1 MSARI
6 QSSDRVWIS
15 ASRRLSSDPCWVT
28 PWHLPDELG
37 EQASILGR
45 ESLALGHLDIAWQV
59 SCHFNNVRRIRRA
72 TVAYQAPRARQHR
85 PAVPHR
91 LRERAPPVERE
102 VRVAVVAEAAGEP
115 VGLIGHRFQ
124 NPCDGMRN
132 ARLKREDAFSHAMII
147 VSSAMV
153 SSS

>member
-1 MSARI
+1 MV
-6 QSSDRVWIS
+6 QSLDREEPP
-15 ASRRLSSDPCWVT
+15 LT
-28 PWHLPDELG
+28 
-37 EQASILGR
+37 
-45 ESLALGHLDIAWQV
+45 GH
-59 SCHFNNVRRIRRA
+59 
-72 TVAYQAPRARQHR
+72 
-85 PAVPHR
+85 PA
-91 LRERAPPVERE
+91 ET
-102 VRVAVVAEAAGEP
+102 

>member
-1 MSARI
+1 M
-6 QSSDRVWIS
+6 
-15 ASRRLSSDPCWVT
+15 
-28 PWHLPDELG
+28 
-37 EQASILGR
+37 
-45 ESLALGHLDIAWQV
+45 
-59 SCHFNNVRRIRRA
+59 
-72 TVAYQAPRARQHR
+72 
-85 PAVPHR
+85 
-91 LRERAPPVERE
+91 ERE
-102 VRVAVVAEAAGEP
+102 VRVAVVGEP

>member
-1 MSARI
+1 MPLLSCPSGAP
-6 QSSDRVWIS
+6 
-15 ASRRLSSDPCWVT
+15 ASPGCT
-28 PWHLPDELG
+28 
-37 EQASILGR
+37 
-45 ESLALGHLDIAWQV
+45 
-59 SCHFNNVRRIRRA
+59 
-72 TVAYQAPRARQHR
+72 
-85 PAVPHR
+85 HR
-91 LRERAPPVERE
+91 LRERAPQVERE
-102 VRVAVVAEAAGEP
+102 VRVAVVGEAAGEL